1 MNPLVRAVLTPALA
15 GGVAVQPHDPVPR
28 IPLCTGL
35 TIVTAIDRPEGDYES
50 IKTVVDAGDRENRIA
65 YSAQVPTGAVRS
77 VTEMKRT
84 VLRHDLGTATMYLH
98 CFHSNGPIVI
108 PGSTALGAS
117 TAIIRAFKRGG
128 RSSTI
133 CTSTSTAP
141 CSAGNRSRR
150 YVRLPKS

>member
-65 YSAQVPTGAVRS
+65 YSAQVPTERGS
-77 VTEMKRT
+77 
-84 VLRHDLGTATMYLH
+84 LRH
-98 CFHSNGPIVI
+98 
-108 PGSTALGAS
+108 
-117 TAIIRAFKRGG
+117 
-128 RSSTI
+128 
-133 CTSTSTAP
+133 
-141 CSAGNRSRR
+141 
-150 YVRLPKS
+150 